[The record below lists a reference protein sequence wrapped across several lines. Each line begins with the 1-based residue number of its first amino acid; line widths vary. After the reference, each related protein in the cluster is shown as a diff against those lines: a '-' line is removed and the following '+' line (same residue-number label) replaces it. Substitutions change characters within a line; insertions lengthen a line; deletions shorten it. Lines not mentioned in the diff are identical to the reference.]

1 MLPRA
6 RVSPRS
12 CTCALRS
19 FTAGIA
25 STMSAVLGHGD
36 DCKRNWRD
44 IGREGTVRRLVGQ
57 VGGRGGG
64 GTTARPFDMP
74 VYEWSTDETGC
85 RQQCTSA
92 ESVQQLAAAY
102 GRLAARINV
111 KIRHASSTAAD
122 PSWTFTVAAVMWTP
136 AITSAP
142 LAFEIL
148 VTGPCGAP

>member
-1 MLPRA
+1 
-6 RVSPRS
+6 
-12 CTCALRS
+12 
-19 FTAGIA
+19 
-25 STMSAVLGHGD
+25 MSAVLGHGD

-64 GTTARPFDMP
+64 GGGRGGGYVHGTRPFDMS